1 MGIIPNPVRG
11 WFGQI
16 YSWRSHETTAPQP
29 STLPPWKTAPQLVE
43 DASAEALLIAFSNMP
58 VWDSIAH
65 LQSTSEGLTDF
76 DASTRL
82 TINGPNVL
90 PSQKAPSKLLL
101 LIKVI
106 PNPFNILLLILAI
119 INVSIPPPDWVCA
132 LHPSKLQNPTDISIL
147 GGVHGPYDHGGD
159 IMRC

>member
-1 MGIIPNPVRG
+1 MQTILKPVRG
-11 WFGQI
+11 WLSQSYF
-16 YSWRSHETTAPQP
+16 WKTPETSASRTP
-29 STLPPWKTAPQLVE
+29 TLPPWRTAPQLMD
-43 DASAEALLIAFSNMP
+43 DASAEALLTAFSNIPMQE
-58 VWDSIAH
+58 SLTH
-65 LQSTSEGLTDF
+65 LQSTSEGLTDL

-119 INVSIPPPDWVCA
+119 INVSIPPSDWVCTLTFQA
-132 LHPSKLQNPTDISIL
+132 A
-147 GGVHGPYDHGGD
+147 
-159 IMRC
+159 